1 MKTKILLIFF
11 IILSL
16 SVVGQT
22 NICFRKYT
30 GNYSE
35 YLENPDRLEI
45 SQNPKKYT
53 VTNVF
58 FKEVIFEGEGAKLA
72 YKYDSIQN
80 IVSGL
85 FKTENFV
92 YELHGVNEGEGY
104 AFVVLFDKSNI
115 VQGIIVFNLNEKFCQ
130 EIYFVKEHNNEDYKI
145 CRIN

>member
-1 MKTKILLIFF
+1 MINLVCY
-11 IILSL
+11 SQ
-16 SVVGQT
+16 S
-22 NICFRKYT
+22 NITFRKYT
-30 GNYSE
+30 GNYYE

-45 SQNPKKYT
+45 TQNPKKYT
-53 VTNVF
+53 VTNLF
-58 FKEVIFEGEGAKLA
+58 FKEIVSEGVGAKLT

-85 FKTENFV
+85 FKTESFV
-92 YELHGVNEGEGY
+92 YELHGVNEGNGF

-130 EIYFVKEHNNEDYKI
+130 EVHFVKEHNVEDYKI